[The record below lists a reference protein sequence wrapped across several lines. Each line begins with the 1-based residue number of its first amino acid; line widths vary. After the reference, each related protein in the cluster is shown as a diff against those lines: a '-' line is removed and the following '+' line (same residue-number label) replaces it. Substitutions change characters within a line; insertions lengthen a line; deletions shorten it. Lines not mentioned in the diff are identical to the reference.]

1 LNYKFLKTN
10 PYIHQVTI
18 LLICALGWQI
28 LPDMGYGPYL
38 AINPH
43 DIFEFIFIALA
54 ISFFASLF
62 IRFIDDRY
70 GVIFAGFL
78 GGFASSTATIH
89 QMGEISKADHE
100 LLQLASI
107 GALLSNV
114 ATLVQILI
122 LTHLLAKNLFLVLI
136 LPVSFGV
143 ALLFATA
150 LFIYIFDQKTS
161 TGKTQKVNLPFNY
174 GSTFALGLMLLVVTV
189 VSTGLS
195 LEFGSFGLILSSIFS
210 GLADAHSIIASVAN
224 MLKSQAIDLYDAK
237 MAVFTAFTSN
247 SLFKV
252 ALAFKSGGVPF
263 AKRIGFAIAL
273 CNLGVW
279 ALAVSL

>member
-1 LNYKFLKTN
+1 M
-10 PYIHQVTI
+10 
-18 LLICALGWQI
+18 C
-28 LPDMGYGPYL
+28 
-38 AINPH
+38 
-43 DIFEFIFIALA
+43 
-54 ISFFASLF
+54 
-62 IRFIDDRY
+62 IRDR
-70 GVIFAGFL
+70 
-78 GGFASSTATIH
+78 
-89 QMGEISKADHE
+89 
-100 LLQLASI
+100 
-107 GALLSNV
+107 SNV

-174 GSTFALGLMLLVVTV
+174 RSTFALGLMLLGVTV
-189 VSTGLS
+189 VSTGLC